1 MEELVSIVVPIYK
14 VEKYMHKCIDSII
27 NQTYKKIEIILID
40 DGSPDNCGK
49 ICDDY
54 AKKDS
59 RIKAVH
65 KENNGVSSAR
75 NLGIEISTGNW
86 IAFIDS
92 DDWIEND
99 YIEQLFSIANKD
111 GSDIALCGYNRI
123 NNNSIQT
130 INVANGKIEEY
141 NSYDFLIKTLNPQ
154 TAFGLCHMKLIKKD
168 CIQNLRFDENLVVGE
183 DALFNMQLSKNIKK
197 AVFYKKA
204 LYNYRNNSNSVVKRY
219 DDNYAKKYME
229 SMKKCKEY
237 ITSNYTDSKIKQNY
251 YNYVAYHVM
260 LVSVNYCFHPEN
272 KNKHKIKLLKEIC
285 SYDIFK
291 EGILNC
297 NFENISLTRKVT
309 LFTLKHKLYFLTGL
323 ICKIRQRQNKKG

>member
-1 MEELVSIVVPIYK
+1 
-14 VEKYMHKCIDSII
+14 
-27 NQTYKKIEIILID
+27 
-40 DGSPDNCGK
+40 
-49 ICDDY
+49 
-54 AKKDS
+54 
-59 RIKAVH
+59 
-65 KENNGVSSAR
+65 
-75 NLGIEISTGNW
+75 
-86 IAFIDS
+86 
-92 DDWIEND
+92 
-99 YIEQLFSIANKD
+99 
-111 GSDIALCGYNRI
+111 
-123 NNNSIQT
+123 
-130 INVANGKIEEY
+130 
-141 NSYDFLIKTLNPQ
+141 
-154 TAFGLCHMKLIKKD
+154 MKLIKKD

-219 DDNYAKKYME
+219 DDNYAKKYLE

-260 LVSVNYCFHPEN
+260 LVAVNYCFHPEN

-291 EGILNC
+291 EGILNS